1 MVRRWRCSRV
11 LKMQLI
17 DTHVHLT
24 DPKLPFS
31 VAEAVE
37 RANSAGVLQ
46 LVCPSVDLETS
57 RQAVKLAQEFPNQ
70 IFAAI
75 GVHPSYAGASFSEFE
90 ILAKEAGVVA
100 IGEVGLDYHRL
111 SREQVGTPQREM
123 FVRFLDLAQRTKLPV
138 IIHGRQA
145 YEDIL
150 AVMKDFSSVP
160 VVLHSFEADAEIAKQ
175 ALDRGWLISLTA
187 LITYPDYGWLR
198 EVIAQLPLDRL
209 MVETDAPYLPPATN
223 DATERPRGLTNEP
236 ANVVAIAERLAIIK
250 KVSLEEI
257 AQVTTKTA
265 REFFHLPELV

>member
-1 MVRRWRCSRV
+1 M
-11 LKMQLI
+11 KLI

-24 DPKLPFS
+24 DPKLPMT
-31 VAEAVE
+31 VAEAVS
-37 RANSAGVLQ
+37 RAKNAGVSQ

-57 RQAVKLAQEFPNQ
+57 RQAVELAKQFPNQ

-75 GVHPSYAGASFSEFE
+75 GVHPHYAGASFSEFE
-90 ILAKEAGVVA
+90 ILSKEPGVVA

-111 SREQVGTPQREM
+111 SRDQVGAPQREM
-123 FVRFLDLAQRTKLPV
+123 FVRFLDLAQRSNLPV

-150 AVMKDFSSVP
+150 AVMKDFSSLP
-160 VVLHSFEADAEIAKQ
+160 VVLHSFEADAVIAKQ

-198 EVIAQLPLDRL
+198 EVVAGLPLDRL
-209 MVETDAPYLPPATN
+209 MVETDAPYLPPATIE
-223 DATERPRGLTNEP
+223 AIERPRGLTNEP
-236 ANVVAIAERLAIIK
+236 ANVVVIAERLAIIK
-250 KVSLEEI
+250 NISIEEV

-265 REFFHLPELV
+265 REFFHLPELL